1 MPPLPRTA
9 VREGARMSR
18 LAVCLVLVA
27 APVVACACTYCDPSN
42 QKLQTF
48 RQEARNS
55 KIVITGH
62 LANPRLVGDNGLTDL
77 VIEHVLKDDPALGKQ
92 KTVTLSRWSPVDPKK
107 PPQLLV
113 FFDVYEGKLDPFR
126 GVSLRGTDLPAYL
139 RGALALDDRDR
150 VACLLYF
157 FKHLDSPDPD
167 VAADAFLEFAKASDQ
182 EIGAVGP
189 KLDPGKLRKLLA
201 DPKTP
206 PERLGVFAF
215 LLGACGTKA
224 DADTLLSMASRT
236 DDRTSGALSGILGG
250 LIEMRP
256 ADGWKTAA
264 GILEDP
270 KRSYGDKLAVL
281 GTLRFYHAYK
291 PADHRKPILAGMAGV
306 IAHGDMA
313 DMAVEDLRR
322 WKWWDLSGHVL
333 AQFGKSTHAAPLVR
347 NAIVRYA
354 LTCPDA
360 DAAAFIKKLRATDPA
375 LVREVE
381 ESLEFERPAP
391 PPKSKQ

>member
-1 MPPLPRTA
+1 
-9 VREGARMSR
+9 
-18 LAVCLVLVA
+18 
-27 APVVACACTYCDPSN
+27 
-42 QKLQTF
+42 
-48 RQEARNS
+48 
-55 KIVITGH
+55 
-62 LANPRLVGDNGLTDL
+62 
-77 VIEHVLKDDPALGKQ
+77 
-92 KTVTLSRWSPVDPKK
+92 
-107 PPQLLV
+107 
-113 FFDVYEGKLDPFR
+113 
-126 GVSLRGTDLPAYL
+126 YL

-322 WKWWDLSGHVL
+322 WKWWGLSGHVL
-333 AQFGKSTHAAPLVR
+333 AQFAKSTHAAPLVR

-360 DAAAFIKKLRATDPA
+360 DAAAFIKKLRGTDPD
-375 LVREVE
+375 LIREVE
-381 ESLEFERPAP
+381 ESLEFERPTP
-391 PPKSKQ
+391 PPKSKQCLLPRSASPPPPSPWPRSTPTGSWSACRPTDHPTPRWPSWTASWAAKSPGSAKRGTSRASIRSWFRSSPFAAS